1 MNLFN
6 NIKIQFN
13 DQINLIGLTI
23 EEARQ
28 QCSNIRVVSVN
39 GENLR
44 VDKKFQ
50 QKRRSVK
57 IVNNIIVSENQN
69 G

>member
-1 MNLFN
+1 M
-6 NIKIQFN
+6 IQFN
-13 DQINLIGLTI
+13 DQINVIGLTI

-39 GENLR
+39 VENLR

-50 QKRRSVK
+50 QKRRNVK

>member
-1 MNLFN
+1 M
-6 NIKIQFN
+6 IQFN
-13 DQINLIGLTI
+13 DQINVIGLTI

-39 GENLR
+39 GENLH

-50 QKRRSVK
+50 QKRRNVK